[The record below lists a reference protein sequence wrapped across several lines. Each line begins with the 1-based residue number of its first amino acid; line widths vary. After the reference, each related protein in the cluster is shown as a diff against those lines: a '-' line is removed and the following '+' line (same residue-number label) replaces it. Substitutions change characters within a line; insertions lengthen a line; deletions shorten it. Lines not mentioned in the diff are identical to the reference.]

1 MESTRNADLFDPERI
16 PRQKLPDRP
25 LVGET
30 YPNAGSQYKV
40 LKVEWYYGDAWV
52 QNVKSGWVC
61 RAHHPALYLMP
72 SGRIELLWS
81 YSTDGHF
88 EEFL

>member
-1 MESTRNADLFDPERI
+1 MTLI
-16 PRQKLPDRP
+16 PNNDRVPIQKLGDPL

-40 LKVEWYYGDAWV
+40 LRIEGYYGDAWV
-52 QNVKSGWVC
+52 RNVKSGWVC
-61 RAHHPALYLMP
+61 KAHHPALYLMP
-72 SGRIELLWS
+72 GGQIELKWD

-88 EEFL
+88 EKSG

>member
-40 LKVEWYYGDAWV
+40 LKVEWYYGDA
-52 QNVKSGWVC
+52 
-61 RAHHPALYLMP
+61 
-72 SGRIELLWS
+72 
-81 YSTDGHF
+81 
-88 EEFL
+88 